1 MPANIPNPR
10 PSGRIALILG
20 LLTLMLLLVVPASLA
35 QDWKGRGRIQGKV
48 TDEQGNPI
56 KDAKVHIFF
65 RWQEGDGPE
74 PVTTNKKGRWAYMGL
89 SSAPYTIVVEAQG
102 FVPAESQMRLN
113 EYSPTPPPPL
123 EVQLRTADS
132 IPDAEGDRLMGLV
145 NEGNKLM
152 QERQFAEARTRFEEV
167 LAAIDDDAQKRPLRI
182 AVAGTYLEEGK
193 TAEARAGFEPLLAS
207 SEDPA
212 EKLSIMQSI
221 ARSYYMDE
229 NVDQSVATLEQA
241 LTLSPEDPTTLRLI
255 VDILLAAGR
264 EQDAEPYMG
273 KLPEGE
279 KIDPNA
285 LLNLGIGA
293 YNSGDLDAALEKFQ
307 KVIQSYPDNAN
318 AYYYLGLVQMGKED
332 NSAAKASFAKML
344 ELQPDHSN
352 AGEAAQFL
360 EYLNT
365 L

>member
-1 MPANIPNPR
+1 MPAYTPNR
-10 PSGRIALILG
+10 LSFGRILG
-20 LLTLMLLLVVPASLA
+20 LLTLSVLMIAPATLA

-56 KDAKVHIFF
+56 KDAKIRIFY
-65 RWQEGDGPE
+65 RGQEDVGPK
-74 PVTTNKKGRWAYMGL
+74 PVSTNKKGRWAYMGL
-89 SSAPYTIVVEAQG
+89 SSAPYTIVVEAEG
-102 FVPAESQMRLN
+102 YVPAETQTRLN
-113 EYSPTPPPPL
+113 EYSPTPPAPI

-132 IPDAEGDRLMGLV
+132 LPDAEGDRLMGLV

-152 QERQFAEARTRFEEV
+152 QERQFAEARARFQEV
-167 LAAIDDDAQKRPLRI
+167 IAAIEDDAQKRPLQK

-193 TAEARAGFEPLLAS
+193 TTEARAHFEPLMAS

-212 EKLSIMQSI
+212 EKIAIMQSV
-221 ARSYYMDE
+221 ARSYYVDE
-229 NVDQSVATLEQA
+229 NIDQSVTTLEQA
-241 LTLSPEDPTTLRLI
+241 LVLSPEDPTTLRLI

-264 EQDAEPYMG
+264 EQDAEPYMA

-293 YNSGDLDAALEKFQ
+293 YNSGDLDTALEKFQ
-307 KVIQSYPDNAN
+307 TVIQSYPDNAN
-318 AYYYLGLVQMGKED
+318 AFYYLGLVQMGKED
-332 NSAAKASFAKML
+332 NASAKASFAKML
-344 ELQPDHSN
+344 ELEPEHPN
-352 AGEAAQFL
+352 AGEAKQFL
-360 EYLNT
+360 DYLNT